1 MTKKPRKKRHIVE
14 PQIFS
19 KGELGSI
26 KIVTDST
33 CDLPPSLIEQYGIT
47 IVPLYINFA
56 DKSYRD
62 GVDLSRREF
71 YEKLPESPV
80 QPTTSVPG
88 IGAFMEAYQNLAAGG
103 ADEIVS
109 IHISAKLSNTVNV
122 ARIAAE
128 AVNSVAITVIDS
140 HQLTIGTG
148 LQVLEAAR
156 LALEKKKSSDIVA
169 AVRDMRS
176 RLYTFAALD
185 TLTYLR
191 RSGRLS
197 NFQAILGSLLDLKP
211 LLSMTKNEINMTK
224 VRTRRRAMN
233 WLVEFFG
240 DLGELEQV
248 ALVHTHAS
256 DRLQTLWQRVKH
268 LVPHIPSPLSIDV
281 TPVLGA
287 HLGPGVVGFT
297 CLTARGA

>member
-1 MTKKPRKKRHIVE
+1 M
-14 PQIFS
+14 
-19 KGELGSI
+19 SI

-33 CDLPPSLIEQYGIT
+33 CDLPPSLIQQYDIT
-47 IVPLYINFA
+47 VVPLYINFA

-62 GVDLSRREF
+62 GVDLSRQQF

-88 IGAFMEAYQNLAAGG
+88 IGAFMEAYQALIAND
-103 ADEIVS
+103 ADQIVS
-109 IHISAKLSNTVNV
+109 IHIAAKLSNTVNI
-122 ARIAAE
+122 ARLAAE
-128 AVNSVAITVIDS
+128 AMDDVAITVIDS
-140 HQLTIGTG
+140 HQLTVGTG
-148 LQVLEAAR
+148 LQVLEAAH
-156 LALEKKKSSDIVA
+156 LAYEGKTVSDIVA
-169 AVRDMRS
+169 AIQDMRP

-211 LLSMTKNEINMTK
+211 LLSMNHNEINMDK
-224 VRTRRRAMN
+224 VRTQKRAMD
-233 WLVEFFG
+233 WLVKFFG
-240 DLGELEQV
+240 DLGALEQV
-248 ALVHTHAS
+248 VLVHTNAS
-256 DRLQTLWQRVKH
+256 ARLQTLWQRVMH
-268 LVPHIPSPLSIDV
+268 LVPHISSPIAVDV

-297 CLTARGA
+297 CLTAKGD

>member
-1 MTKKPRKKRHIVE
+1 M
-14 PQIFS
+14 
-19 KGELGSI
+19 SI

-33 CDLPPSLIEQYGIT
+33 CDLPPSLIEQYGIVV
-47 IVPLYINFA
+47 VPLYINFG

-62 GVDLSRREF
+62 GIDLSRREF
-71 YEKLPESPV
+71 YEKLPVSPI

-88 IGAFMEAYQNLAAGG
+88 IGAFMEAYQSLADNGT
-103 ADEIVS
+103 DQIVS
-109 IHISAKLSNTVNV
+109 IHIAAKLSNTVNV

-128 AVNSVAITVIDS
+128 AMGNIEITVIDS
-140 HQLTIGTG
+140 HQLTVGTG

-156 LALEKKKSSDIVA
+156 IAQEGKSVPDIVA
-169 AVRDMRS
+169 AVQDIKP

-197 NFQAILGSLLDLKP
+197 SFQAILGSLLSLKP
-211 LLSMTKNEINMTK
+211 LLSMSQNEITMDK
-224 VRTRRRAMN
+224 VRTHQRALN
-233 WLVEFFG
+233 WLVNMFG
-240 DLGELEQV
+240 NLGQVEQV
-248 ALVHTHAS
+248 VLVHTNAS
-256 DRLQTLWQRVKH
+256 TRLQDMWQRVKH
-268 LVPHIPSPLSIDV
+268 LVPYIPEPLSVNV

-297 CLTARGA
+297 CLTAKKV